1 MKPSCLQLCQTSVV
15 QAGCLAESEL
25 VLEVSARMLW
35 AFPRISW
42 EKILICPCENNPVTI
57 LLKSFNVSVFQSD
70 LLKFSQETA
79 LWQQIDFCHSCENYA
94 GLRATEQRI
103 SPRISCERIP
113 CERIPGRDLQL
124 TARNSPHMLKDVPVP
139 HVSPTAA
146 DLGTCNFQRAPPPH
160 NYWVK

>member
-1 MKPSCLQLCQTSVV
+1 MKPSCLHLCQTSVV

-25 VLEVSARMLW
+25 VLEVSARFFW

-42 EKILICPCENNPVTI
+42 EKILVCPCENNPITI

-94 GLRATEQRI
+94 RLRATEQSI
-103 SPRISCERIP
+103 SPRISCEK
-113 CERIPGRDLQL
+113 IPGRDLQL
-124 TARNSPHMLKDVPVP
+124 TSQNSPHKLKAVPVP
-139 HVSPTAA
+139 HISPIAA